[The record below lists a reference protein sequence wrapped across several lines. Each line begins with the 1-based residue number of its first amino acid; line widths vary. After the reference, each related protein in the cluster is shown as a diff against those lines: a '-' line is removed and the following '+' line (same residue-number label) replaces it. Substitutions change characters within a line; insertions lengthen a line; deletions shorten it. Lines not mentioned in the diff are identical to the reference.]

1 MPSLDSGKRPTL
13 CVGILTYNEE
23 RRITGCVQS
32 AAFADQIVVI
42 DSGSTDRTVELAQS
56 LGAEVFHYPDW
67 QGFGVQRTRLLQ
79 HCRCDYIFFLDADE
93 EITPELRTEL
103 LHFIEQ
109 HGNAIGE
116 IVWRQVAFGAPLRH
130 MLARGA
136 LPRLFPAGEVAA
148 FEGAVHEGPILRN
161 RSLPRYRLKAPLLH
175 YSRETVHDSLRKLT
189 QYAMLGAAK
198 RKSAG
203 RRGCIWRGLASGL
216 AIFVLIYL
224 FRLAFLD
231 RGPGFLFSVFVAL
244 ECFFRYVAL
253 EYDREH
259 LSHDVKR

>member
-1 MPSLDSGKRPTL
+1 MPLPTRGTCPTL
-13 CVGILTYNEE
+13 CVGILTLNEE
-23 RRITGCVQS
+23 RRIKSCIQS
-32 AAFADQIVVI
+32 AAFADQIIVI
-42 DSGSTDRTVELAQS
+42 DSGSTDRTTALAES

-103 LHFIEQ
+103 LRFIEQ
-109 HGNAIGE
+109 HPKTIGE
-116 IVWRQVAFGAPLRH
+116 IVWQQVAFGAPLRH

-136 LPRLFPAGEVAA
+136 LPRLFPAAEVVA

-161 RSLPRYRLKAPLLH
+161 PRLPRRRLKSPLLH
-175 YSRETVHDSLRKLT
+175 YSRETIHDSLRKLT
-189 QYAMLGAAK
+189 QYSMLGAAK
-198 RKSAG
+198 RKEAG
-203 RRGCIWRGLASGL
+203 RRGGIWRGLGSGL
-216 AIFVLIYL
+216 AIFARIYI
-224 FRLAFLD
+224 FRLALLD

-259 LSHDVKR
+259 LSNDVKR